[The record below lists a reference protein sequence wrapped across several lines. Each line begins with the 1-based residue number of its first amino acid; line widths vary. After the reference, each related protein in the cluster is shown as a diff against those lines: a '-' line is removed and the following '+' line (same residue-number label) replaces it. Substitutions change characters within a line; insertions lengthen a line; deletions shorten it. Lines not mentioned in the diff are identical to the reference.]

1 MNRTE
6 AKEMGETGQL
16 RSLDDALALLPHKDP
31 FVFVDEIVYLEPGV
45 KAVGIKRVRP
55 DEFWVPGHFPDRPT
69 MPGVLI
75 MEAMAQVGAVALLA
89 KDVDGVRKNP
99 KESAKGRRLLPL
111 FAGVDKVRFRRP
123 VRPGDSLALETE
135 LLGTWGNFGRARSI
149 AQLTDGSPVAEA
161 ELMFALGD
169 LDGGDL

>member
-1 MNRTE
+1 
-6 AKEMGETGQL
+6 MGETGQL

-75 MEAMAQVGAVALLA
+75 IEAMAQV
-89 KDVDGVRKNP
+89 
-99 KESAKGRRLLPL
+99 
-111 FAGVDKVRFRRP
+111 
-123 VRPGDSLALETE
+123 
-135 LLGTWGNFGRARSI
+135 
-149 AQLTDGSPVAEA
+149 
-161 ELMFALGD
+161 
-169 LDGGDL
+169 